1 MVAAAGS
8 KSPCL
13 ALDGLG
19 SLRGQFEN
27 GLMVFRGVPYAAT
40 PYGTRRFAAPQAV
53 RPWDGELQAFQFG
66 PAAPQA
72 SRLAGDAFFGGEDC
86 LTLNVWAPSE
96 PTEGA
101 GWPVMVWIPGGAF
114 MRGYAGDPVYDGAA
128 FARHGIVFVSL
139 NYRVGIDGFMQLP
152 GAPANRGLLDQ
163 VCALRWVHTHIDRF
177 GGDPNRVTLAGGSAG
192 AGSVACLIA
201 MQDTVGLFSRAIM
214 QSPSTSTQTLEE
226 AERASRAIAGLLD
239 VAPTLEAMKAVPLER
254 CISAVNRLADD
265 PALRQ
270 SLGMSVRQYFPL
282 RPVVDAEVLTHA
294 PIDALPGRAGSLNFL
309 KVDILVGSNRDEMR
323 LYLLANGMLTEAG
336 GELPNRFADA
346 VGWSSRLESHYQRTY
361 ADCRPGEL
369 LCAMQSD
376 YFYREPA
383 RLIAQRAAAAGCDA
397 YLYEFEW
404 QSTLHGGRL
413 GAAHGLEIPFVFDQ
427 LDTPAGREITG
438 AGAPAS
444 LATAM
449 HTAWVQFVISGV
461 PGWPACSGRGRT
473 IMRFAERSA
482 WAADDYSLPTVTTP

>member
-1 MVAAAGS
+1 
-8 KSPCL
+8 
-13 ALDGLG
+13 
-19 SLRGQFEN
+19 LRGQFEN

-40 PYGTRRFAAPQAV
+40 PFGTKRFAAPQAV
-53 RPWDGELQAFQFG
+53 IPWDGELQAFQFG

-72 SRLAGDAFFGGEDC
+72 SRLTGDAFFGGEDC

-96 PTEGA
+96 PPEGA

-139 NYRVGIDGFMQLP
+139 NYRVGIDGFMHLP

-163 VCALRWVHTHIDRF
+163 VCALRWVQKHIKRF
-177 GGDPNRVTLAGGSAG
+177 GGDPHRVTIAGGSAG
-192 AGSVACLIA
+192 AGSVACLIG
-201 MQDTVGLFSRAIM
+201 MPDTKGLFGRAIM

-226 AERASRAIAGLLD
+226 AERASRAIAGLLG
-239 VAPTLEAMKAVPLER
+239 VAPTLEAMKAVPLDR
-254 CISAVNRLADD
+254 GISAVIRLADD

-270 SLGMSVRQYFPL
+270 TLGMSARQYFPL

-294 PIDALPGRAGSLNFL
+294 PIDGLPGRQGGSELSE
-309 KVDILVGSNRDEMR
+309 VDILVGSNREEMR
-323 LYLLANGMLTEAG
+323 LYLLANGMLDEAG
-336 GELPNRFADA
+336 GELPSRFADA
-346 VGWSSRLESHYQRTY
+346 VGWSSRLESHYQRKY
-361 ADCRPGEL
+361 ANCRPGEL

-383 RLIAQRAAAAGCDA
+383 RLIAQHAAEAGCDA

-404 QSTLHGGRL
+404 QSSLHGGRL
-413 GAAHGLEIPFVFDQ
+413 GAAHGLEVPFVFDQ

-438 AGAPAS
+438 AGAPSS
-444 LATAM
+444 LATTM
-449 HTAWVQFVISGV
+449 HTAWVRFVVAGL
-461 PGWPACSGRGRT
+461 PGWPACSGEGRT
-473 IMRFAERSA
+473 IMRFAERSV
-482 WAADDYSLPTVTTP
+482 WGADDYSLPGSSLRRASAQGRNLRSTGMS